1 MFDFQKF
8 EAIPK
13 VLRHIMVILE
23 ISRTIFNILIVLGD
37 IFVRKVTLAYL
48 KFSVI
53 TLTSPRMQT
62 IYNELPRTIEKE
74 EEEEE
79 DSNKE

>member
-1 MFDFQKF
+1 
-8 EAIPK
+8 
-13 VLRHIMVILE
+13 MVILE

-37 IFVRKVTLAYL
+37 IFVRKVALAYL

-74 EEEEE
+74 EE

>member
-1 MFDFQKF
+1 
-8 EAIPK
+8 
-13 VLRHIMVILE
+13 MVILE

-37 IFVRKVTLAYL
+37 IFVRKVALAYL
-48 KFSVI
+48 KFSII

>member
-1 MFDFQKF
+1 
-8 EAIPK
+8 
-13 VLRHIMVILE
+13 MVILE

-37 IFVRKVTLAYL
+37 IFVRKVALAYL

>member
-1 MFDFQKF
+1 
-8 EAIPK
+8 
-13 VLRHIMVILE
+13 MVILE

-37 IFVRKVTLAYL
+37 IFVRKVALAYL

-74 EEEEE
+74 EEEE

>member
-1 MFDFQKF
+1 
-8 EAIPK
+8 
-13 VLRHIMVILE
+13 MVILE

-37 IFVRKVTLAYL
+37 IFVRKVALAYL

-74 EEEEE
+74 EEEEKKTLIKSE
-79 DSNKE
+79 FLIKRSVNDSLSGW